1 VDQKFVRS
9 VRELWKEESR
19 RRFGLGL
26 SPETGLIPSTDERI
40 TRSVP
45 SQGEIG
51 FKGGVW
57 DSTEMWESKLD
68 DRLKEEAGKGGK
80 SAGLGGLKGVGRPL
94 GGGLDST
101 GAGVWDKVSTVWV
114 PSKWH
119 EDDRVMLI
127 FFVSLSLVNDVS
139 MQSR

>member
-1 VDQKFVRS
+1 
-9 VRELWKEESR
+9 
-19 RRFGLGL
+19 
-26 SPETGLIPSTDERI
+26 
-40 TRSVP
+40 
-45 SQGEIG
+45 
-51 FKGGVW
+51 
-57 DSTEMWESKLD
+57 MWESKLD